1 VGVTLPVLNVH
12 FLYFVPQRID
22 LVQECGGCSHLVFCF
37 IDLIDLFGFS
47 ELRGPTPRKRCR
59 TRGAHLGEGRTRMR
73 GESHFRVMNSSA
85 RQETAMG
92 SNDLLFKNFDHLKKP
107 LLLPD

>member
-1 VGVTLPVLNVH
+1 M
-12 FLYFVPQRID
+12 
-22 LVQECGGCSHLVFCF
+22 VFCF

-47 ELRGPTPRKRCR
+47 ELCGPTPRKRCR

-92 SNDLLFKNFDHLKKP
+92 SNDLLFKNFDHLKKTTFIARLKRQTNLSDEDWCIP
-107 LLLPD
+107 KFSHQAD